1 MTPLSDSHAHLGT
14 RDFQSDYRQIIERAV
29 QAGVGLIANCTDTLD
44 DFDLTLKIKR
54 EYPDLCLC
62 CLGLHP
68 DSIPQGEAAFRE
80 GLARMEASVEAMDA
94 VGEVGLDYHYGTGEE
109 NHRIQ
114 RYILETMCD
123 FTAAHH
129 LPIVIHCRE
138 AGADLL
144 KILERKKLGRIY
156 LHCYEEG
163 TAFAQDLIARGFDC
177 LFGFNGILTFK
188 SAENLRQTAAALPLE
203 RILTETDS
211 PCLAPIPYRG
221 KRNEPAYVARVA
233 DKLAQIRG
241 VESEEVRRMALAN
254 ALRFYGRG

>member
-14 RDFQSDYRQIIERAV
+14 RDFQSDYHQVIERAK
-29 QAGVGLIANCTDTLD
+29 QAEVGLIANCTDTLD
-44 DFDLTLKIKR
+44 DFDHTLKIKR

-80 GLARMEASVEAMDA
+80 GLARMETDVDLMDA
-94 VGEVGLDYHYGTGEE
+94 VGEVGLDYHYGVGEE

-123 FTAAHH
+123 FASGHH

-138 AGADLL
+138 AGEDLL
-144 KILERKKLGRIY
+144 RILESKKLGKIY

-163 TAFAQDLIARGFDC
+163 LEFAENLLARGYDC
-177 LFGFNGILTFK
+177 IFGFNGIITFK
-188 SAENLRQTAAALPLE
+188 NAESLRQTAAKLPLE
-203 RILTETDS
+203 RIVTETDS
-211 PCLAPIPYRG
+211 PCLAPVPFRG
-221 KRNEPAYVARVA
+221 RRNEPAYVGQVA
-233 DKLAQIRG
+233 EKLAQIRG
-241 VESEEVRRMALAN
+241 VDIEEIRRLTMASAR
-254 ALRFYGRG
+254 RFYGRG